1 LSGIWLAVTLL
12 CLPIPSNADEIRLA
26 KQGNV
31 YYAPV
36 TLNDTL
42 RLHFVIDSGASLV
55 YISNSVFEK
64 LRASGSI
71 QNSDILQEGYS
82 TIANG
87 ERIRIRY
94 INIRK
99 LKIGNTVLTNVKGAV
114 GGEGHTLLLG
124 QSALKKLEPWHIDT
138 KQKVLRFGK
147 KTKIKKGYI
156 SPSEKINRGEVLSFI
171 NYYISLHN
179 HGIPARTAALYA
191 SQVDYL
197 HYGVIPRKQVLISK
211 EHLMDKWQ
219 QIQLSLLKLIKI
231 REDTSHPNRTSVVF
245 SLFFKRY
252 SDIEQQGETGQ
263 MEVKWILEKKNRSI
277 RIVSQKQKILSRN
290 TY

>member
-1 LSGIWLAVTLL
+1 MLSN
-12 CLPIPSNADEIRLA
+12 SDEIRLT
-26 KQGNV
+26 KYGNV
-31 YYAPV
+31 YYAQV

-42 RLHFVIDSGASLV
+42 HLPFVIDSGASLV
-55 YISNSVFEK
+55 FISNSVFEK
-64 LRASGSI
+64 LKASGSI

-87 ERIRIRY
+87 KRIRIRY

-99 LKIGNTVLTNVKGAV
+99 LKIGNTVLSNIKGAV

-138 KQKVLRFGK
+138 RQKVLRFGK
-147 KTKIKKGYI
+147 RTKIKKGYI

-191 SQVDYL
+191 SSVDYL
-197 HYGVIPRKQVLISK
+197 HNGVIPRKQVLLAK
-211 EHLMDKWQ
+211 EDLMDQWQ
-219 QIQLSLLKLIKI
+219 QIHLSLLRLIDVQEERSNPHRTKI
-231 REDTSHPNRTSVVF
+231 LFR
-245 SLFFKRY
+245 LFFKRH
-252 SDIEQQGETGQ
+252 SEIEQRGETGQ
-263 MEVKWILEKKNRSI
+263 MEVKLILEKKNRSI
-277 RIVSQKQKILSRN
+277 RIISQRQKVLSKN
-290 TY
+290 SY